1 MLIALVEIV
10 VHEVGLIG
18 LGIEERNVTRRSD
31 HVFIED
37 LLLQHDTLET
47 KTPQVDVFVWLPP
60 VCARLPARL
69 ARVQNNLLRLRL
81 RTAAVTHAQRIRVH
95 LSRLKRGTTQ
105 ATDNT
110 FWRCPRSWSENEL

>member
-31 HVFIED
+31 HVLIED

-47 KTPQVDVFVWLPP
+47 RKPHVDVFAWLPP
-60 VCARLPARL
+60 V
-69 ARVQNNLLRLRL
+69 
-81 RTAAVTHAQRIRVH
+81 
-95 LSRLKRGTTQ
+95 
-105 ATDNT
+105 
-110 FWRCPRSWSENEL
+110 